1 MYARKCEIQITQI
14 SQFHISAILISHFSQ
29 LGCFLDFTFWLPA
42 ITKIILH
49 CSASRAGVDLTA
61 NDIRSYHCNP
71 PNLGGRGWKH
81 PGYHYVVRL
90 SGRIEPLLLEH
101 LVANGVKGHNAESI
115 HVCYVGGLDL
125 HGKPVNTLTP
135 SQLAALNTL
144 LGDLLARYPAAKL
157 HSTSASFATPSM
169 CSFSLPSSPP
179 SAPPHV

>member
-1 MYARKCEIQITQI
+1 MMYLCSVKIKNMRT
-14 SQFHISAILISHFSQ
+14 
-29 LGCFLDFTFWLPA
+29 

-71 PNLGGRGWKH
+71 ISQGGRGWKH

-90 SGRIEPLLLEH
+90 NGRIEQLLPEH

-125 HGKPVNTLTP
+125 HGKPANTLTA
-135 SQLAALNTL
+135 QQRAALNTL
-144 LGDLLARYPAAKL
+144 LADLLRKYPAAKL
-157 HSTSASFATPSM
+157 HGHNEFAAKACP
-169 CSFSLPSSPP
+169 CFRVGKLPL
-179 SAPPHV
+179 